1 MNKANEIGHL
11 MQLKEPA
18 RLSKKRV
25 FAVIGI
31 LASIMAALAVML
43 YLMIIALG
51 NRDSANQSDL
61 NHKLSYIYE
70 AAAASNG
77 MKLHVLQT
85 KPAYVT
91 LEAIQNNVTLSGKVG
106 INGGFFYGNQLLSIG
121 VVNSLPV
128 NGEIGTFG
136 NGGENVKYARGTLVW
151 DGASDS
157 LSVQVASVASEL
169 KVKDHTRFWAQGGI
183 SMSLGNDDR
192 WVAQTVTEHAPF
204 PDDERLRSAAVYDDK
219 GTLYLIVSETK
230 GSLAEFREAIV
241 DSIGDGKLVDG
252 IFLDGDGSSQLLS
265 NEASLPGDNR
275 PVVQMLRIV
284 K

>member
-1 MNKANEIGHL
+1 MKKA
-11 MQLKEPA
+11 KETFTAMEMKETA
-18 RLSKKRV
+18 RMSSKRL

-31 LASIMAALAVML
+31 LAGILAVLGIML
-43 YLMIIALG
+43 YLMIVALG
-51 NRDSANQSDL
+51 NRT
-61 NHKLSYIYE
+61 
-70 AAAASNG
+70 AADALETGQELHYTYYSETAPGG

-85 KPAYVT
+85 KAAYVT
-91 LEAIQNNVTLSGKVG
+91 LETIHNNVTLSGKVG

-128 NGEIGTFG
+128 NKEVGSFGTG
-136 NGGENVKYARGTLVW
+136 TENVKFARGTLVW

-157 LSVQVASVASEL
+157 LSVQVVSHSSEL

-183 SMSLGNDDR
+183 SMSLGDDAN
-192 WVAQTVTEHAPF
+192 WYGQMVKENAPF
-204 PDDERLRSAAVYDDK
+204 PEDDSLRSAAVYDNT
-219 GTLYLIVSETK
+219 GALYLIVSETK
-230 GSLAEFREAIV
+230 GSLAVFREAIV
-241 DSIGDGKLVDG
+241 ASIGDGKLVDG

-265 NEASLPGDNR
+265 SEASLPGDSR

>member
-1 MNKANEIGHL
+1 
-11 MQLKEPA
+11 MQTREPA
-18 RLSKKRV
+18 RMSKKRV

-31 LASIMAALAVML
+31 LASIMAVLAVML

-51 NRDSANQSDL
+51 NRTPAGQTNLNQ
-61 NHKLSYIYE
+61 KLSYTY
-70 AAAASNG
+70 AAVTAPNG

-91 LEAIQNNVTLSGKVG
+91 LEAIQNNVTLAGKVG

-128 NGEIGTFG
+128 NGEIGNFG
-136 NGGENVKYARGTLVW
+136 TGGENVKYARGTLVW

-157 LSVQVASVASEL
+157 LSVQVASLASEL

-183 SMSLGNDDR
+183 SMSLGDDDR
-192 WVAQTVTEHAPF
+192 FLAQTVEEHAPF
-204 PDDERLRSAAVYDDK
+204 PDDERLRSAAAYDDK
-219 GTLYLIVSETK
+219 GTLFLIVSETK

>member
-1 MNKANEIGHL
+1 
-11 MQLKEPA
+11 MQTREPEPA
-18 RLSKKRV
+18 RMSKKRV
-25 FAVIGI
+25 FAVTGL
-31 LASIMAALAVML
+31 LASIMAVLAVML

-51 NRDSANQSDL
+51 NRAPANQTNL
-61 NHKLSYIYE
+61 NHKLSYTY
-70 AAAASNG
+70 AAVTAPNG

-91 LEAIQNNVTLSGKVG
+91 LEAIQNNVTLAGNVG
-106 INGGFFYGNQLLSIG
+106 INGGFFCGNQLLSIG

-128 NGEIGTFG
+128 NGEIGNFG
-136 NGGENVKYARGTLVW
+136 TGGENVKYARGTLVW

-157 LSVQVASVASEL
+157 LSVQVVSLASEL

-183 SMSLGNDDR
+183 SMSLGDDDQ
-192 WVAQTVTEHAPF
+192 WVAQTVTEHAPYL
-204 PDDERLRSAAVYDDK
+204 DDERLRSAAVYDDK

-230 GSLAEFREAIV
+230 GSLAEFRGAIV
-241 DSIGDGKLVDG
+241 ESIGDGKLVDG

-265 NEASLPGDNR
+265 NEASLPGDKR

>member
-1 MNKANEIGHL
+1 MD
-11 MQLKEPA
+11 MKEPA
-18 RLSKKRV
+18 RMSNKRL

-31 LASIMAALAVML
+31 LAGIMAVLGVML

-51 NRDSANQSDL
+51 NRT
-61 NHKLSYIYE
+61 
-70 AAAASNG
+70 AADTIETGQQLHYTYYSETAPSG

-85 KPAYVT
+85 KAAYVT
-91 LEAIQNNVTLSGKVG
+91 LETINTNVTLSGKVG

-128 NGEIGTFG
+128 NKEAGNFGTG
-136 NGGENVKYARGTLVW
+136 TENVKYARGTLVW

-157 LSVQVASVASEL
+157 LSVQVASLASEL

-183 SMSLGNDDR
+183 SMSLGDDAH
-192 WVAQTVTEHAPF
+192 WNEQTKKENAPF
-204 PDDERLRSAAVYDDK
+204 PEDDRLRSAAVYDNA
-219 GTLYLIVSETK
+219 GALYLIVSETK
-230 GSLAEFREAIV
+230 GSLAAFREAIV
-241 DSIGDGKLVDG
+241 ASIGDGKLVDG

-265 NEASLPGDNR
+265 SEASLPGDNR